1 MIYQTSMATPI
12 GDLVIQSNETAIVSV
27 SFESEAST
35 ALFPAAIM
43 ISGKTMPAVLRQA
56 VEELQQYFDGQRKE
70 FTVPLYMEGTEFR
83 MKAWKALQAIPYG
96 EVRSYQQQA
105 EAIGNRK
112 ATRAIGGANHN
123 NRISII
129 VPCHRVIG
137 KNKKLVGFGGGLE
150 RKQWLLDHELK
161 WK

>member
-1 MIYQTSMATPI
+1 MIYQTSLATPV

-35 ALFPAAIM
+35 ALFPAAVLV
-43 ISGKTMPAVLRQA
+43 SEQTMPAVLQQA
-56 VEELQQYFDGQRKE
+56 VKELQEYFQGTRKE
-70 FTVPLYMEGTEFR
+70 FSVPLSMAGTEFQ
-83 MKAWKALQAIPYG
+83 MKAWQALQAIPYG

-105 EAIGNRK
+105 ETIGNRK
-112 ATRAIGGANHN
+112 ATRAIGGANHH